1 MKESWSKITLLITED
16 NPDYEM
22 VMGWLVYF
30 GVESIVENEI
40 NLEAYVDT
48 NKLQSVLDNIQS
60 NGTFSD
66 IEISHESV
74 ENKNWNELWESNF
87 DPIVV
92 NNVGIRAEFH
102 EKLDTEIEIIIQPK
116 MAFGT
121 GHHETTE
128 MMIDYMSQITFEN
141 KQILDYG
148 CGTGILSILA
158 VKLGAPSV
166 MAIDIQEEAI
176 DNTKDQIKLN
186 NLSRKEIQTHKLDIQ
201 SLDNTKYDIILANIN
216 RHVLLTK
223 GEEIRSRLDK
233 NGLLIMSGILI
244 SDEQKIMK
252 YYNALNFDLDH
263 SQYKGEW
270 CLLTFSHNDI
280 ENLSLIHI

>member
-1 MKESWSKITLLITED
+1 MKESWSKITLKVTEE
-16 NPDYEM
+16 NPDYEL

-30 GVESIVENEI
+30 GVESIIENKES
-40 NLEAYVDT
+40 LEAYVDT
-48 NKLQSVLDNIQS
+48 KKLHTILDNIES

-66 IEISHESV
+66 IEMSHDSV

-87 DPIVV
+87 DPVVV

-102 EKLDTEIEIIIQPK
+102 DPLDTEIEIIIQPK

-128 MMIDYMSQITFEN
+128 MMIDYMSHMRFDN
-141 KQILDYG
+141 KLTLDYG

-158 VKLGAPSV
+158 VKLGATSV

-186 NLSRKEIQTHKLDIQ
+186 GLTRKDIQTHKLDID
-201 SLDNTKYDIILANIN
+201 SLGKTKYDVILANIN

-223 GEEIRSRLDK
+223 GEEIKSRLSED
-233 NGLLIMSGILI
+233 GLLIMSGILL
-244 SDEQKIMK
+244 SDEKKILK
-252 YYNALNFDLDH
+252 YYTSLHFKLDH

-270 CLLTFSHNDI
+270 CLLTFSHI
-280 ENLSLIHI
+280 EIED

>member
-30 GVESIVENEI
+30 GVESIIENEN

-48 NKLQSVLDNIQS
+48 NKLQAVLDNIKS

-66 IEISHESV
+66 IVVSHESV
-74 ENKNWNELWESNF
+74 ENKNWNEVWESNF
-87 DPIVV
+87 DSIVV

-128 MMIDYMSQITFEN
+128 MMIDYMSQMTFEN
-141 KQILDYG
+141 KQTLDYG

-158 VKLGAPSV
+158 IKLGAPSV

-186 NLSRKEIQTHKLDIQ
+186 KLSRKEIQTHKLDIE

-223 GEEIRSRLDK
+223 GEEIRSRLNK

-244 SDEQKIMK
+244 SDEKKIMK
-252 YYNALNFDLDH
+252 YYNSLDFKLDH

-270 CLLTFSHNDI
+270 CLLTFSQDVS
-280 ENLSLIHI
+280 EDTES

>member
-1 MKESWSKITLLITED
+1 MKESWSKITLIISED
-16 NPDYEM
+16 NPNYEL

-30 GVESIVENEI
+30 GVESIIENEN
-40 NLEAYVDT
+40 NLEVYVDT
-48 NKLQSVLDNIQS
+48 NKLQAILDNIQS
-60 NGTFSD
+60 NSTFSD
-66 IEISHESV
+66 IEVSHEFV
-74 ENKNWNELWESNF
+74 ENKNWNEVWESNF
-87 DPIVV
+87 NPIVV

-102 EKLDTEIEIIIQPK
+102 ETMDTEIEIIIQPK

-128 MMIDYMSQITFEN
+128 MMIDYMSQMTFDS
-141 KQILDYG
+141 KQTLDYG

-158 VKLGAPSV
+158 IKLGAPSV

-186 NLSRKEIQTHKLDIQ
+186 NLSRKQIQTHKLDIE
-201 SLDNTKYDIILANIN
+201 SLDKTKYDIILANIN

-223 GEEIRSRLDK
+223 GEEIRSRLNKD
-233 NGLLIMSGILI
+233 GLLIMSGILL
-244 SDEQKIMK
+244 SDEKKILK
-252 YYNALNFDLDH
+252 YYTSLKFNLDH

-270 CLLTFSHNDI
+270 CLLTFSHNNI
-280 ENLSLIHI
+280 ENNNL